1 MDNKAAILATLA
13 YFDLFQYPLTEREI
27 YFFLSRH
34 IPPPAFEHALGA
46 LLAEGRVFSVD
57 GFYSLRNDPALV
69 HRRRSG
75 NALAAR
81 MLGTADRITALLSHF
96 PFVRAVGVSGSLSKQ
111 YADKDSDI
119 DLFIITAPGRLWIAR
134 TLLHGLKKV
143 SFLLRRQDWFC
154 MNYFIDE
161 TALRIPEQN
170 LYTAIEIVTL
180 LPLRG
185 AGVFTAFRKANDWTD
200 DYLPNSYGRV
210 VYAGEDRPSLLRRT
224 LEKMFDNRL
233 GDRLDRW
240 LMTVTARRW
249 HKKTEA
255 GRRNN
260 HGILMTM
267 DATRHTAR
275 PDPAAFQRNLLDTYE
290 RKVAELLRFPAGAR
304 PNLFLN
310 A

>member
-1 MDNKAAILATLA
+1 MDNKSAILATLA

-34 IPPPAFEHALGA
+34 IPPPAFEQALGS
-46 LLAEGRVFSVD
+46 LLAEGRVFAME
-57 GFYSLRNDPALV
+57 GFYSLHGDAGLI
-69 HRRRSG
+69 HRRRAG

-81 MLGTADRITALLSHF
+81 MLGTADRITGLLSHF

-134 TLLHGLKKV
+134 TLLHLLKKA
-143 SFLLRRQDWFC
+143 SFLFRRQDWFC

-161 TALRIPEQN
+161 TALAIPEQN

-185 AGVFTAFRKANDWTD
+185 ARAFSAFRKANEWTD
-200 DYLPNSYGRV
+200 GYLPNSYGRI
-210 VYAGEDRPSLLRRT
+210 VYAGDDRPSLFRRA
-224 LEKMFDNRL
+224 LEKLFAGRA

-240 LMTVTARRW
+240 LMTTTARRW
-249 HKKTEA
+249 RKKTEA

-275 PDPAAFQRNLLDTYE
+275 PDPAAFQGKLLDAYE
-290 RKVAELLRFPAGAR
+290 RKVGELLRTAR
-304 PNLFLN
+304 PSRPLN

>member
-1 MDNKAAILATLA
+1 MDNKSAILATLA
-13 YFDLFQYPLTEREI
+13 YFDLFHYPLTEREI

-34 IPPPAFEHALGA
+34 VPPAVFEHALGA
-46 LLAEGRVFSVD
+46 LLAEERVFAVD
-57 GFYSLRNDPALV
+57 GFYSLHGDAGLV
-69 HRRRSG
+69 HRRRAG

-81 MLGTADRITALLSHF
+81 MLGTADRITGLLSRF

-134 TLLHGLKKV
+134 TLLHLLKKA

-161 TALRIPEQN
+161 TALAIPEQN

-185 AGVFTAFRKANDWTD
+185 AKVFSSFRQANDWTD
-200 DYLPNSYGRV
+200 GYLPNSYGRIV
-210 VYAGEDRPSLLRRT
+210 HPGDDRPSLFRRA
-224 LEKMFDNRL
+224 LEKAFAGKF
-233 GDRLDRW
+233 GDRLDHW
-240 LMTVTARRW
+240 LMTTTARRW
-249 HKKTEA
+249 RKKTIA

-260 HGILMTM
+260 RGVLLTM
-267 DATRHTAR
+267 DATPHTAR
-275 PDPAAFQRNLLDTYE
+275 PDPAAFQQKLLEAYAL
-290 RKVAELLRFPAGAR
+290 KVEELLRPVGTGRDAAMR
-304 PNLFLN
+304 PV
-310 A
+310 